1 MRITA
6 SPVVRRFAFEHALPW
21 VLVPLIVLSAYTL
34 ITIDRVP
41 AINVETLKGR
51 AVPAIVKEA
60 GDLTI
65 QWTAERRHVCPAT
78 ISREIVDSAN
88 TVFRLDRV
96 SGPTS
101 FTTGLDEWRSTI
113 TIPPA
118 AAWGRAIYRSSIQ
131 YSCGWT
137 HTVFPLIIQSPEVP
151 FEIVPLTQK
160 KIEEL
165 RG

>member
-1 MRITA
+1 MRLAA
-6 SPVVRRFAFEHALPW
+6 SPATRRIAIEHVLPW
-21 VLVPLIVLSAYTL
+21 GVVPAVVFSVYTLIVL
-34 ITIDRVP
+34 DRVP
-41 AINVETLKGR
+41 AIEVETLRGR
-51 AVPAIVKEA
+51 AVPPVVKEA

-65 QWTAERRHVCPAT
+65 QWSAERRHVCPAT
-78 ISREIVDSAN
+78 IAREIVDSAN

-101 FTTGLDEWRSTI
+101 FTTGFDEWSSTI
-113 TIPPA
+113 RIPPA

-131 YSCGWT
+131 YNCGWS
-137 HTVFPLIIQSPEVP
+137 HAIFPLIIESPEVP

>member
-1 MRITA
+1 MQPLA
-6 SPVVRRFAFEHALPW
+6 SSAVRRIAIEHVLPW
-21 VLVPLIVLSAYTL
+21 VLVPLAVLSIYTL
-34 ITIDRVP
+34 ITVDRVP
-41 AINVETLKGR
+41 AIDVETLKGR
-51 AVPAIVKEA
+51 ADPHRVMEA
-60 GDLTI
+60 GALTI
-65 QWTAERRHVCPAT
+65 RWSAERRHVCPAT

-101 FTTGLDEWRSTI
+101 FTTGRDEWRSTI

-131 YSCGWT
+131 YSCGWS
-137 HTVFPLIIQSPEVP
+137 HSMFPLIIQSPEVP